1 MSQLQ
6 YIVGEFHGREDL
18 SIQGKLGDIRGRPHR
33 QDLEEVE
40 NNVPGLIRS
49 L

>member
-18 SIQGKLGDIRGRPHR
+18 STQGKLGDIWGRPHR

-40 NNVPGLIRS
+40 NNVRGLIRS